1 MRTED
6 FGRCWQGEVARRL
19 AREAHPNAGADQIEA
34 AAKALYEQKA
44 THFLVRTIEVA
55 KQLRPHVSFGYWDM
69 SPGRVEMGDS
79 ETQAALKPLWV
90 AVDALF
96 PSIYLPGPKPNDGNA
111 EFVKQKLGAA
121 RALADEQQPPLPIFV
136 YTQPEYLSV
145 WSSGDAPPLNGSDFD
160 AEYVLPG
167 KFGIA
172 GLVLYGESVDGAT
185 AKRCKTML
193 GWEEQVLLPSLKTS
207 IAERNACAAQRCG
220 GHGRCVDFEP
230 GNFSCACMAG
240 FAGARCERRGH
251 Q

>member
-1 MRTED
+1 M
-6 FGRCWQGEVARRL
+6 QGEVARRL
-19 AREAHPNAGADQIEA
+19 AREVHPNAGTDQIEA
-34 AAKALYEQKA
+34 AAKALYEEKT

-55 KQLRPHVSFGYWDM
+55 KQLRPYVTLGYWDM

-79 ETQAALKPLWV
+79 ATRAALKPLWA

-96 PSIYLPGPKPNDGNA
+96 PSIYLPAPKQNGNA

-121 RALADEQQPPLPIFV
+121 RALADERQPSPLPIYV

-167 KFGIA
+167 SFGIA
-172 GLVLYGESVDGAT
+172 RLVLYGESVDGAT
-185 AKRCKTML
+185 TKRCRTML
-193 GWEEQVLLPSLKTS
+193 GWEERVLLPSLKRS
-207 IAERNACAAQRCG
+207 IAERNGCAARRCS

-230 GNFSCACMAG
+230 CNLSCACMGG
-240 FAGARCERRGH
+240 FAGARCERRVH